1 VFATLRGSLFAIG
14 DEELLEYRAR
24 IGSFHPYRIPRD
36 SSADEPSAPI
46 LSALSLLQSLH
57 RSRNHIPVAST
68 ISRLLAATRA
78 HVRFALEHGGEQV
91 LANVLHVA
99 ELARRYEAD
108 GGISF
113 RGFIDE
119 LREQAEDGQAGEAP
133 ILEEG
138 SDGVRMMT
146 VHKAKGLEFPVV
158 ILADITAKLHLTTA
172 SRYLDPINNTC
183 AFRLAGCA
191 PFELIE
197 HEQDELQRDEAEGI
211 RLAYVAATRA
221 RDLLVVPAVGD
232 EEREGWIGPLNRA
245 IYPPHESRRQQVAA
259 PGCPPFKSKDSVLFR
274 PDDEPAFSATV
285 APGLHTFQSHNGVSD
300 THQCVWCD
308 PRDLS
313 LGAEPPL
320 GIRRSELIVKDVPQ
334 TIVEEGLAGYRL
346 WRDSRDVAV
355 SNAKSPSII
364 AQPAKAWALMRTE
377 PVSERAPVEVIEL
390 PRDAGRPG
398 GIRFGTLMHAALA
411 TVPFDADSTTIERV
425 VVSHGRVLGGTDQ
438 EIAAAA
444 KLVQN
449 VLGHPILHRA
459 RDASLQRRCRR
470 EVPVTFRTSAGL
482 LVEGSVDLAFKEGDH
497 WTIVDFK
504 TDEELRIPANYNQQI
519 RLYGES
525 VHASTGK
532 AVRLVLMHI

>member
-1 VFATLRGSLFAIG
+1 LNQAARRHTPLEAALREGLAEPSRSSLRGPA
-14 DEELLEYRAR
+14 A
-24 IGSFHPYRIPRD
+24 
-36 SSADEPSAPI
+36 
-46 LSALSLLQSLH
+46 
-57 RSRNHIPVAST
+57 T
-68 ISRLLAATRA
+68 ITRRLLAALDA
-78 HVRFALEHGGEQV
+78 HRELAARLEAGEILYRFVTTTGWLGRLALEARETGVERLQNVARLFEILRGAASVIRDARLPFLVARLDTLIAAGDDPATADVDLDAADAVHV
-91 LANVLHVA
+91 L
-99 ELARRYEAD
+99 
-108 GGISF
+108 
-113 RGFIDE
+113 
-119 LREQAEDGQAGEAP
+119 
-133 ILEEG
+133 
-138 SDGVRMMT
+138 T